1 MTSRLILLLFTKYY
15 DMKIPDYIHRLVLSI
30 LFSIINWKLVD
41 LILIDI
47 PIWKYFIIEFSI
59 LGMVRLL
66 IYTYE
71 MLGIPANSEE

>member
-1 MTSRLILLLFTKYY
+1 ME
-15 DMKIPDYIHRLVLSI
+15 IPGYIHRLLLSI
-30 LFSIINWKLVD
+30 LFSLINWKLID

-47 PIWKYFIIEFSI
+47 PVWKYFIIEFSI

-71 MLGIPANSEE
+71 MLGIPAENEE